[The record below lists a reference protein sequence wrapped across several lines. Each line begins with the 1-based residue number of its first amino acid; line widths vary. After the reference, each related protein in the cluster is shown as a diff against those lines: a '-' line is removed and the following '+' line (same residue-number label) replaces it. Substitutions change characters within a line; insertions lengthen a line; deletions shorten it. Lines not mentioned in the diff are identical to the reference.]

1 MGKIK
6 NRNIIKLI
14 VILVISIVTV
24 SISKIINAKYVI
36 QNEFYVANLNIDRS
50 RPEIE
55 LIDVKNT
62 NIGFEGF
69 ANQTHTITIRLKI
82 IENNVKNIYFDKEH
96 IKAKV
101 DSNYV
106 ETENI
111 KLDKVENS
119 QDEEIYLI
127 QLDKLKS
134 NGSLKIEVLEGTV
147 IDNLGLENELKEI
160 DTKIIIDNI
169 APIVNFTENKA
180 NDRNVCISINF
191 NEEIREVSSWKIS
204 KDKLKIE
211 KIFESDDFYK
221 FLVEDYAGNSAVVK
235 SF

>member
-1 MGKIK
+1 MDKIK
-6 NRNIIKLI
+6 NRNIIKFAI
-14 VILVISIVTV
+14 VLVISIFTV
-24 SISKIINAKYVI
+24 SISTIINAKYII
-36 QNEFYVANLNIDRS
+36 QNEFYVANLNIHRS

-55 LIDVKNT
+55 LVDVKNT

-69 ANQTHTITIRLKI
+69 ANETHTITIRLKI

-101 DSNYV
+101 DSDYV
-106 ETENI
+106 DAETI

-119 QDEEIYLI
+119 QDEEIYQI
-127 QLDKLKS
+127 QLDELKS

-147 IDNLGLENELKEI
+147 IDTLGLENEFKEI
-160 DTKIIIDNI
+160 DTKVIIDNV

-180 NDRNVCISINF
+180 NDENVCISINF
-191 NEEIREVSSWKIS
+191 NEKIREVSNWKIS
-204 KDKLKIE
+204 EDKLKLE

-235 SF
+235 LF

>member
-1 MGKIK
+1 MDKIK
-6 NRNIIKLI
+6 NRNIIKFAI
-14 VILVISIVTV
+14 VLVISIFTV
-24 SISKIINAKYVI
+24 SISTIINAKYII

-69 ANQTHTITIRLKI
+69 ANDTHTITIRLKI

-106 ETENI
+106 DAETM

-119 QDEEIYLI
+119 QDEEIYQI
-127 QLDKLKS
+127 QLNKLKF

-147 IDNLGLENELKEI
+147 IDTLGLGNEFKEI
-160 DTKIIIDNI
+160 DTKVIIDNV
-169 APIVNFTENKA
+169 APIVNFIENKA
-180 NDRNVCISINF
+180 NDGKICISINF
-191 NEEIREVSSWKIS
+191 SEEVREVSDWRILE
-204 KDKLKIE
+204 DKFKIE
-211 KIFESDDFYK
+211 KDFESNEFYK
-221 FLVEDYAGNSAVVK
+221 FLVEDYAGNSIVVK